1 MKGIHRA
8 LIGALIGTILTLA
21 VHPKTSPFYRTVFQA
36 GTTTTINQ
44 IDSVMSWN
52 GKPRTELDYFYAA
65 EIYAERTRQG
75 RLSREGLR
83 AAAKLFLKARVAYP
97 KNAFW
102 DQMLASVYLRGAQRD
117 RAYASWRAASQKD
130 QWNSGQSQLALARVD
145 RIRNA
150 LGYELSWIY
159 ARAYLLRSIAPG
171 YEVERTARAL
181 LTNTSMRDEPGIS
194 IRYQSALNG
203 MLMREHGKLIEEGKV
218 GSEVIRLAAYP
229 SALLDTARPKQL
241 YLGQILLADSLRLA
255 RRTADADRIQTVFQS
270 AESWTGMATRR
281 SIPEQTSLRVTGSLL
296 TSTLGGFGPI
306 LLMFGLIAFLLEKL
320 VAERLVATRTF
331 PVFATG
337 VGSVVAG
344 SIIGYLS
351 QYPLGGIL
359 AATVGLSFAWQP
371 KAVRKVSPN
380 DLGPLFN
387 LTVRILLLSLC
398 AAGYLSSVWNSLPF
412 RTVTSQISGP
422 WDGVDGVAWLRVATL
437 VSYLLMLCVPTWA
450 FAQRLS
456 APAVVRCLIN
466 RARTTLV
473 WIGVFLMISSAPIGI
488 FLDRQNQD
496 AWKRIISNEPF
507 YYLR

>member
-21 VHPKTSPFYRTVFQA
+21 VHPKTSPFYRTAFQPGSA
-36 GTTTTINQ
+36 TAVNQ
-44 IDSVMSWN
+44 IDSVMPWN

-75 RLSREGLR
+75 RLTREELR
-83 AAAKLFLKARVAYP
+83 AAAKLFLRARAGYP

-102 DQMLASVYLRGAQRD
+102 DQMLASVYVRGGQKD
-117 RAYASWRAASQKD
+117 RAYAAWRTGSRKEH
-130 QWNSGQSQLALARVD
+130 WNSGQSQLALARVN
-145 RIRNA
+145 RMRNR

-181 LTNTSMRDEPGIS
+181 LSGTSMRDEPGIS
-194 IRYQSALNG
+194 IRFQSALNG
-203 MLMREHGKLIEEGKV
+203 MLMREHGKMIEEGKV

-255 RRTADADRIQTVFQS
+255 RRNADADRLLPIFQS

-296 TSTLGGFGPI
+296 TYTLGGFGPI
-306 LLMFGLIAFLLEKL
+306 LLFLGLVLVLLEKL
-320 VAERLVATRTF
+320 VSERLVATRSF
-331 PVFATG
+331 PLIGAGIGAVTTG
-337 VGSVVAG
+337 AIVGF
-344 SIIGYLS
+344 LS

-359 AATVGLSFAWQP
+359 AAVVGLSWAWQP
-371 KAVRKVSPN
+371 QAVRKLSPN

-387 LTVRILLLSLC
+387 LTVRILLLSIA
-398 AAGYLSSVWNSLPF
+398 AAGYLSLVWNSLPF
-412 RTVTSQISGP
+412 RAVTSLISGP
-422 WDGVDGVAWLRVATL
+422 WDGVDAVAWLRVATL
-437 VSYLLMLCVPTWA
+437 VGCLLMLCVPTWA

-466 RARTTLV
+466 RARTTLIWV
-473 WIGVFLMISSAPIGI
+473 GVFLMITSAPIGI